1 MFIFAKANLFVILTA
16 NLSLK
21 PIRQE
26 FMNDAAANLTDLFLA
41 LADKTRLRILNLLV
55 VREISVLNFAGVLQE
70 PQPKISRHLA
80 YLRDAKLVE
89 SRRNGKMI
97 YYRLT
102 MPPNHSANHIL
113 GEILAKLSEEDQ
125 MKKDVERLQQNSV
138 YATDGAQMIGGDK
151 SAETNISANKPELAV
166 FLL

>member
-1 MFIFAKANLFVILTA
+1 
-16 NLSLK
+16 
-21 PIRQE
+21 
-26 FMNDAAANLTDLFLA
+26 
-41 LADKTRLRILNLLV
+41 
-55 VREISVLNFAGVLQE
+55 
-70 PQPKISRHLA
+70 
-80 YLRDAKLVE
+80 
-89 SRRNGKMI
+89 
-97 YYRLT
+97 

-166 FLL
+166 FLLWFGVLFIRTMAAAVVAAVAARFEKVRGQHHQTIFKIVINILD